1 MQRSCYRCGA
11 PVEEHTTFCPA
22 CGAPQIKV
30 ALPATANLPSPPAMP
45 PGTPDSLSPP
55 ALPAQVIPASP
66 IEQKKFWRIAVPFS
80 LISGAAL
87 AFLGPFGIPIFLFA
101 VVLAVSRY
109 RRNYPGPLPASR
121 GARLG
126 AFTGLLTFI
135 VAAGLGAIEALRNT
149 SEIRNQFL
157 QVIQQKAA
165 DPNLRTQ
172 QAAQFLATDQGFM
185 FFLIFLGVFLLVF
198 CLMLSSAVG
207 ALTVVFSGNKR
218 R

>member
-1 MQRSCYRCGA
+1 
-11 PVEEHTTFCPA
+11 
-22 CGAPQIKV
+22 
-30 ALPATANLPSPPAMP
+30 MP
-45 PGTPDSLSPP
+45 PGTPDSLSSP

-66 IEQKKFWRIAVPFS
+66 IERKKFWRIAVPFS

-87 AFLGPFGIPIFLFA
+87 AFLGPFGVPIFLFA

-109 RRNYPGPLPASR
+109 HRNYPGPLPASR

-149 SEIRNQFL
+149 SEIRNQLL
-157 QVIQQKAA
+157 QVIQQKTATNP
-165 DPNLRTQ
+165 DLRTQ

-185 FFLIFLGVFLLVF
+185 FFLIFLVVFLLVF
-198 CLMLSSAVG
+198 CLMLSSAAG